1 MKKKKK
7 VNPHKQ
13 PVQNADR
20 NAILEDVTSRI
31 TERCW
36 AAFLGSIID
45 FSDTTQES
53 IIQIWLDANAESLA
67 VAKTADTTEDAL
79 KIVDD
84 ILGMTMPYPDMGPI
98 NLTTQGGIN
107 NFVHKAEQKCSYA
120 AFALMAKPMIL
131 SGKYSTEFLTHLF
144 TKAQAL
150 AKDLEMGKEVSL
162 QDIYEVLDD
171 EFGLRV
177 EKSGTGLHLL
187 QKENS
192 EDHFFEY

>member
-1 MKKKKK
+1 MKKKK
-7 VNPHKQ
+7 VNPHKR
-13 PVQNADR
+13 PVRNADR
-20 NAILEDVTSRI
+20 NTILEDVTSRI

-45 FSDTTQES
+45 FPDTTQES
-53 IIQIWLDANAESLA
+53 IIQIWLDANAESLS
-67 VAKTADTTEDAL
+67 VAKTADTTEDSL
-79 KIVDD
+79 RIVDN
-84 ILGMTMPYPDMGPI
+84 ILGMSMPYPEMGPI

-107 NFVHKAEQKCSYA
+107 NFIHKAEQKCSYV

-144 TKAQAL
+144 TKAQVL
-150 AKDLEMGKEVSL
+150 AKDLKTEKEVSL
-162 QDIYEVLDD
+162 RDIYEALDD

-187 QKENS
+187 QKNGS
-192 EDHFFEY
+192 EGYFFEY

>member
-20 NAILEDVTSRI
+20 AAILDDVTSRI

-53 IIQIWLDANAESLA
+53 IIQIWNDANTESLI
-67 VAKTADTTEDAL
+67 VAKEADATKAAL
-79 KIVDD
+79 KIADEV
-84 ILGMTMPYPDMGPI
+84 LGLSMPYDDMGPI
-98 NLTTQGGIN
+98 NLSTKGGIN
-107 NFVHKAEQKCSYA
+107 NFIHKAEQKCSYA

-131 SGKYSTEFLTHLF
+131 SGKYSTEFLKRLF
-144 TKAQAL
+144 TKAQDL
-150 AKDLEMGKEVSL
+150 ANDLAVHRDISL
-162 QDIYEVLDD
+162 QDIYEVLDE
-171 EFGLRV
+171 EFGLRI

-187 QKENS
+187 QKDNPN
-192 EDHFFEY
+192 DHFFEY